1 MKSPADFKFKRTMS
15 ASREVKVTNAGA
27 RSHMLSQASDTAPT
41 ASLQLANDDELLSSL
56 KRKISD
62 SAVDYPR
69 RRATIAVS
77 KHSPYTAAAS
87 FYATHTH
94 VNVCR

>member
-1 MKSPADFKFKRTMS
+1 MKSPSDFKAKRTMS
-15 ASREVKVTNAGA
+15 TGRDVKTNNHPTVRSRL
-27 RSHMLSQASDTAPT
+27 LSQSSDTAPAT
-41 ASLQLANDDELLSSL
+41 SLHLGSDDGLFSSL

-77 KHSPYTAAAS
+77 RQFLCKDW
-87 FYATHTH
+87 
-94 VNVCR
+94 RG